1 MKSSRL
7 PSDFRSPAKEAK
19 YQQRYGE
26 LLDAAASVF
35 AAKGY
40 HGASTKDIADR
51 LGIRQGSLY
60 YYFSSKETALEE
72 VCTIG
77 VEGFVQNLTGIMA
90 TDASYPE
97 KVRQGIAAHLLPLR
111 DRRDYTLVFLK
122 ERRNLPPASYQR
134 ISRLSRQYEQHW
146 EDLLREGIAAGAF
159 RKDLNCRIAV
169 LAMLGM
175 CNGAPEWQR
184 KEAGTRIETIVD
196 EFVAI
201 FLDGVRAGVL

>member
-1 MKSSRL
+1 MKSNRL

-26 LLDAAASVF
+26 MLDAAAAVF
-35 AAKGY
+35 ADKGY

-77 VEGFVQNLTGIMA
+77 VEGFVQRLTEIMA
-90 TDASYPE
+90 SPASHVD

-146 EDLLREGIAAGAF
+146 EDLLRTGIDAGAF
-159 RKDLNCRIAV
+159 RRGLNCRLAV
-169 LAMLGM
+169 LGMLGM
-175 CNGAPEWQR
+175 VNGAPEWQR
-184 KEAGTRIETIVD
+184 KEPGVSVEAIVD

-201 FLDGVRAGVL
+201 FLDGIRGSVL

>member
-1 MKSSRL
+1 MKPNRS
-7 PSDFRSPAKEAK
+7 PSEFRSPAKEAK

-26 LLDAAASVF
+26 LLDAAAAVF

-72 VCTIG
+72 VCTLG
-77 VEGFVQNLTGIMA
+77 VEGFVQRLSEIMA
-90 TDASYPE
+90 SPAGHAE
-97 KVRQGIAAHLLPLR
+97 QVRLGIAAHLLPLR

-134 ISRLSRQYEQHW
+134 ISRLSRQYEQLW
-146 EDLLREGIAAGAF
+146 EDLLRAGCDAGTF
-159 RKDLNCRIAV
+159 RAGLNCRLAV
-169 LAMLGM
+169 LGMLGM
-175 CNGAPEWQR
+175 VNGAAEWQR
-184 KEAGTRIETIVD
+184 KEAGAAVEALV
-196 EFVAI
+196 EEYAAI
-201 FLDGVRAGVL
+201 FLDGVRGSVL

>member
-7 PSDFRSPAKEAK
+7 PTDFRSPAKEAK

-26 LLDAAASVF
+26 MLDAAAAVF
-35 AAKGY
+35 ADKGY

-77 VEGFVQNLTGIMA
+77 VEGFVQRLTEIMA
-90 TDASYPE
+90 SPGSHAD

-146 EDLLREGIAAGAF
+146 EDLLRAGIDAGAF
-159 RKDLNCRIAV
+159 RRGLNCRLAV
-169 LAMLGM
+169 LGMLGM
-175 CNGAPEWQR
+175 VNGAPEWQR
-184 KEAGTRIETIVD
+184 KEPDVSVEAIVE

-201 FLDGVRAGVL
+201 FLDGIRGSVL